1 MSRNGLFL
9 LAAGLAV
16 AGIACLIM
24 GVSLQ
29 NRDIRT
35 HVAENYAAYSR
46 SGEATSYEC
55 DGSPTEVA
63 DRLADYQSPEARAT
77 DRGTEYLR
85 YQDDIVI
92 VGPDGDRPCTIR
104 VEDVRGSRYMG
115 GGFIFLGPGFFPG
128 APAGGSGGSSGGP
141 GGSK

>member
-1 MSRNGLFL
+1 MSRRALFL

-16 AGIACLIM
+16 AGIACLAL
-24 GVSLQ
+24 GVSMQ

-35 HVAENYAAYSR
+35 YVADNYAAYKR
-46 SGEATSYEC
+46 SGEVTSYEC
-55 DGSPTEVA
+55 SGSPTEVA

-77 DRGTEYLR
+77 DKGTEYLR
-85 YQDDIVI
+85 YEDDIVI

-104 VEDVRGSRYMG
+104 LEDVRGSRYMG

-128 APAGGSGGSSGGP
+128 APAGGSGGSPGGP
-141 GGSK
+141 GGTK